1 VPRNRIVG
9 LIALLTVAAFPL
21 GAQTPLTARMQAFV
35 DEIEDFPNTEL
46 AAFFPRRGDWTWFE
60 TVLDVRTGE
69 VHGTGIWRFP
79 GAETLRAIGAGGPV
93 CDSFESAVGEAGP
106 VETRLGMQA
115 MMHSG
120 RWRRVRGTRF
130 VPPGADGRSPVFVEW
145 RREDGE
151 WVVSAF
157 GDVGYYFPRLLG
169 RPANSIARDT
179 AVVPEDAAFAPA
191 EWYTIT
197 LEGRRSAKYGEPR
210 PLDRALLT
218 RVGVLERVS
227 IYVSRDETW
236 NTAEVLYLPVSP
248 GRYQAYTRP
257 LARRC
262 D

>member
-1 VPRNRIVG
+1 MPGNRTFF
-9 LIALLTVAAFPL
+9 LAALLTLAAVPL
-21 GAQTPLTARMQAFV
+21 DAQASLAARMQAFV

-60 TVLDVRTGE
+60 TVIDLRTERVRGA
-69 VHGTGIWRFP
+69 GIWRFP

-93 CDSFESAVGEAGP
+93 CDSFEGTIGDYGP
-106 VETRLGMQA
+106 LDGRLGMQV
-115 MMHSG
+115 MMNAG

-157 GDVGYYFPRLLG
+157 GDVGYHFPWPLG

-191 EWYTIT
+191 DWYMIT
-197 LEGRRSAKYGEPR
+197 LEGRRSSRYGAPR
-210 PLDRALLT
+210 PIHRAELA

-227 IYVSRDETW
+227 IYVARDETW
-236 NTAEVLYLPVSP
+236 DTAEVLYLPVAP
-248 GRYQAYTRP
+248 GRYQPYARP
-257 LARRC
+257 LARPC